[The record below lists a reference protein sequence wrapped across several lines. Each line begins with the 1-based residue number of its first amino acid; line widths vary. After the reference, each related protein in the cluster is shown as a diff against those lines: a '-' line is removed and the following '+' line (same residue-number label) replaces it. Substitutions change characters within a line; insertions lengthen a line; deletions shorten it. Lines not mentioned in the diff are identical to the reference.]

1 MLNELR
7 KLQEVVKE
15 REEANEELLNEND
28 RLRSQVSDRIVIK
41 RLKFSIGVI
50 HRINCLK

>member
-41 RLKFSIGVI
+41 RPRFSIGLSI
-50 HRINCLK
+50 E